1 MGRRPTDWKNKR
13 VGILTPLY
21 LTEKRSGGN
30 RYWMC
35 QCDCGNLIEVS
46 ASNLKS
52 RHVTSCGCWKDNDI
66 TNRRFDSLIA
76 LEPTKERVQHDGSVV
91 WKCLC
96 DCGNFCYKGLSDLK
110 TSTHNSCG
118 CEANRSGG
126 ELKIEK
132 ILKENSIFFET
143 EKSFDSCIFEDTKY
157 PARFDFYVNQKYLI
171 EFDGIQHFQETNFFS
186 QNLSFYQRHD
196 QYKNQWCKDNNI
208 PLIRIPYTHLKN
220 ICLED
225 LLLETSN
232 FII

>member
-196 QYKNQWCKDNNI
+196 
-208 PLIRIPYTHLKN
+208 
-220 ICLED
+220 
-225 LLLETSN
+225 
-232 FII
+232 

>member
-1 MGRRPTDWKNKR
+1 MGRRPTDWKNIR
-13 VGILTPLY
+13 VGKLTPLY

-35 QCDCGNLIEVS
+35 QCDCGKLIEVS

-52 RHVTSCGCWKDNDI
+52 KHVTSCGCWKDNNI

-76 LEPTKERVQHDGSVV
+76 LEPTKSRVEHDGSII
-91 WKCLC
+91 WKCIC
-96 DCGNFCYKGLSDLK
+96 DCGNICFKGLSDLK
-110 TSTHNSCG
+110 TSTYNSCG
-118 CEANRSGG
+118 CERNKSGG
-126 ELKIEK
+126 EKKIEQILTKNNISFEMEK
-132 ILKENSIFFET
+132 IFKTCRLKSGY
-143 EKSFDSCIFEDTKY
+143 C
-157 PARFDFYVNQKYLI
+157 ARFDFYVDNKYII
-171 EFDGIQHFQETNFFS
+171 EFDGRQHFEETNFYNRS
-186 QNLSFYQRHD
+186 LAENQESD
-196 QYKNQWCKDNNI
+196 KIKNQWCKNNNI